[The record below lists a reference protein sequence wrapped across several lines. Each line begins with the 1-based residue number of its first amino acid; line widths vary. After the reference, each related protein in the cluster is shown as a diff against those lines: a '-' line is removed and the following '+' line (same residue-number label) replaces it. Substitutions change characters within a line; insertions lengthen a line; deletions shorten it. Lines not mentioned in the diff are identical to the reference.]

1 MAGSVK
7 VKLIRSMIGRPEKHR
22 KVLRGMGLT
31 RLNKTVEFK
40 DTPEIR
46 GMINKVSHL
55 VSTEEKVDEAM
66 NYRRLQNL
74 ANPINGWAAV
84 LAPAG
89 ARPQAEAPKGITVDP
104 VAVSDPVMKAGRC
117 QFNGDFPSADLPIFS
132 EKKSPS

>member
-7 VKLIRSMIGRPEKHR
+7 VKLVRSMIGRPEKHR

-55 VSTEEKVDEAM
+55 VSTEEKVDEA
-66 NYRRLQNL
+66 
-74 ANPINGWAAV
+74 
-84 LAPAG
+84 
-89 ARPQAEAPKGITVDP
+89 
-104 VAVSDPVMKAGRC
+104 S
-117 QFNGDFPSADLPIFS
+117 
-132 EKKSPS
+132 